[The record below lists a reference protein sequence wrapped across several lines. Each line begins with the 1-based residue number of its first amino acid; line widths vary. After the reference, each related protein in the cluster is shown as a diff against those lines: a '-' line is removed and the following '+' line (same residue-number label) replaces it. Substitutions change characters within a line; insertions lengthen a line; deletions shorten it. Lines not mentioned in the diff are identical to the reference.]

1 MLLRHRLAFVMA
13 AAVVVSACGE
23 RLIYEASTDPT
34 ITTTVADSD
43 GANVTESPTSPD
55 GSNEID
61 TAQPGTISW
70 ESCSAG
76 PTGTY
81 ECGYLDVPFDYENPE
96 VGTFSLY

>member
-13 AAVVVSACGE
+13 AVVVVSACGE
-23 RLIYEASTDPT
+23 RLIFEASTDPT

-43 GANVTESPTSPD
+43 GTNATESPTSPD

-81 ECGYLDVPFDYENPE
+81 ECGNLDVPFDYAN
-96 VGTFSLY
+96 